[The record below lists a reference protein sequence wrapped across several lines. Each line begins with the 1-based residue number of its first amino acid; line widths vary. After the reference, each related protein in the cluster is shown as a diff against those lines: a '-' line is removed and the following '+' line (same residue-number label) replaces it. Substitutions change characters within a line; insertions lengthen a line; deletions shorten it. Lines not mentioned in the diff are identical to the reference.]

1 MQIGPRPFIGALLL
15 SPILALAWPA
25 SMHGQVAQAATGQN
39 ELAGFSRA
47 IRDLTQRVSPAVVQV
62 NVRGYGPVEADGR
75 DVALIAPQRST
86 GSGVVV
92 DPAGYI
98 MTNAHVVRGAV
109 SIQVIVGPAAG
120 DRSSGTADPG
130 SSVDASII
138 GIDAET
144 DLALIKVDRAGMQAL
159 PFGDS
164 DTLRQGDIVL
174 AIGSPLGLRNSV
186 SMGVVSAPARQMR
199 EGDSVAYIQTD
210 ASINRGNS
218 GGALIDADGQLMGIN
233 TFILS
238 QSGGSEGIGFAI
250 PSNFVEDV
258 YQQLRKRGHVH
269 RGMIGATVQD
279 ITPTLATGLALASQ
293 SGVIVADV
301 APDGPARA
309 AGLQEGDIVISLD
322 GRPVG
327 EARQFDLA
335 FSRRQRGDLVPL
347 GVLRGTRL
355 VTLSV
360 GVTEVQQDDD
370 FLGSMVSPD
379 KNLIARLGI
388 LCLEVDAGV
397 NRLMPGLRRPD
408 GLVVAAKSETGQG
421 RYLDLQQGDVI
432 HEVNVVPVTSLESFR
447 RVIGEFKT
455 GAAVVLLI
463 ERDGAFRYVSFQ
475 IE

>member
-1 MQIGPRPFIGALLL
+1 MQIGPRSFTGMMLL
-15 SPILALAWPA
+15 SPILALATPA
-25 SMHGQVAQAATGQN
+25 SIHGQVARTPVGQSDLAA
-39 ELAGFSRA
+39 FSRA

-92 DPAGYI
+92 DPAGYV

-120 DRSSGTADPG
+120 DRPETTADTASPI
-130 SSVDASII
+130 DASIV

-164 DTLRQGDIVL
+164 DTLRQGDVVL

-186 SMGVVSAPARQMR
+186 SMGVVSAPARLMR
-199 EGDSVAYIQTD
+199 DGDAVAYIQTD

-218 GGALIDADGQLMGIN
+218 GGALIDAEGQLMGLN

-279 ITPTLATGLALASQ
+279 ITPTLAAGLGLTSQ

-301 APDGPARA
+301 APDGPAKA

-322 GRPVG
+322 DRPVA

-335 FSRRQRGDLVPL
+335 FSRRQRGDLVSIR
-347 GVLRGTRL
+347 VLRGTRT
-355 VTLSV
+355 VTLAV
-360 GVTEVQQDDD
+360 GVTEAQNDDD
-370 FLGSMVSPD
+370 FLGNMVSPER
-379 KNLIARLGI
+379 NLISRLGI
-388 LCLEVDAGV
+388 LCLEVDA
-397 NRLMPGLRRPD
+397 NLSRLMPGLRRPD

-432 HEVNVVPVTSLESFR
+432 HEVNVIPVTSLESLR
-447 RVIGEFKT
+447 RIIGEFKT
-455 GAAVVLLI
+455 GAPVVLLI